1 MSFVHLHAHTEYSLL
16 SGAGRIKEYIKKIKS
31 LGMNS
36 AAITDSGVMYGV
48 IDFYKEARENDIKA
62 ILGCEIFLGIND
74 SRNEKSDKES
84 TLVLL
89 AENNEGYT
97 NLIRIVSS
105 GFINGYNDKPIVDK
119 EILKKHSKGIIALS
133 SGINGEIEQFLLGN
147 NYELAK
153 KAVLEYANIFGKN
166 SFFLEMQNHSLPQE
180 QKINQYM
187 MALSK
192 ETGIELAVTN
202 NVYYIEKEDY
212 KVQEILLCIKNKERL
227 NDENREKYKEGEYYV
242 RSEEEML
249 SLFPYAKAAVENT
262 QKIADRCNVEIKFHE
277 RKLPKFPLKEGVD
290 SFEYLKELCKDGLKQ
305 RYKEITPL
313 IKERLDFELKTI
325 KNMGFVDYFLI
336 VRDFIKYAKNNDI
349 SIGSRGSAAGS
360 IVSYCLQITD
370 IDPIKYNLMF
380 ERFLNPYRV
389 SMPDIDIDICDYG
402 RKQLIEYVIE
412 KYGSD
417 RVVQIITF
425 GTLAPRQAIR
435 DVARVMNFSEAQ
447 TDRISK
453 MVPQGKNITIEKAVK
468 INNELSFLAGS
479 EPAVANVIEMAKK
492 VEGLHR
498 HTSIHAAGVVICK
511 ESADELIPLA
521 RAADSSIVTQ
531 FTMTTLEELGLL
543 KMDFLGL
550 KALSVIHNTG
560 KMAEIDIEKIDFNDE
575 NVYKMIASGSTDGI
589 FQLESKGMRDF
600 MQKLKPTCFEDIV
613 AGISLFRPGPM
624 DFIPKYCAAKNN
636 NEMITYHCKE
646 LEEILKP
653 TYGCIVYQEQVMQIA
668 QTLAGYSLGK
678 SDILRRAMSKKKVD
692 VMNKE
697 RHTFVYGDENEG
709 INGCIKNGIDE
720 KTANIIFDEIME
732 FANYAFNKSH
742 SVAYALLAYRS
753 AFLKYYYKTEFMAAK
768 LSTVIND
775 PGKLT
780 RYLYTCREMNIKIIP
795 PDINISGCGFMVKN
809 DSIVYALDSI
819 KGVGSTAANRI
830 ENERTLRGEY
840 KSLYDFILRNK
851 KNSISKGAVEN
862 LIKAGAFDK
871 LEVNRRS
878 MILGFKELM
887 AEADI
892 NNSDLISGQGSI
904 FDLLEKKDEI
914 ISTEGR
920 LKIADEF
927 DIDMML
933 KFEKEVLGLFI
944 SGHPIDEY
952 SDAIKKNATN
962 IAMDFSINE
971 DDEDNET
978 VLKDRQTVVVGG
990 IIKNTKPHI
999 DKNGRNMAFAT
1010 LEDMSGEVELIIFSD
1025 IFEKFYNLIYDNEKV
1040 LILGKVSIGNENRAK
1055 IIVSSVMLL
1064 NEVPK
1069 RVFLRFDN
1077 MNKYFEKKETLDEI
1091 VKMSIDGADELIA
1104 FIDDE
1109 RKMKILSRTFNA
1121 GSDVLSDRL
1130 HSCFEDSDIETYYK
1144 KVYEVK
1150 K

>member
-16 SGAGRIKEYIKKIKS
+16 SGAVRIKEYIQKIKAS
-31 LGMNS
+31 GMNS

-48 IDFYKEARENDIKA
+48 IDFYKEATVNDIKA
-62 ILGCEIFLGIND
+62 ILGCEIRLGRKD
-74 SRNEKSDKES
+74 VHTEKPDVDN

-89 AENNEGYT
+89 AENNRGYT
-97 NLIRIVSS
+97 NLVKIVSN
-105 GFINGYNDKPIVDK
+105 GFINGLHDNPVVDK
-119 EILKKHSKGIIALS
+119 AILKKYSEGIIALS
-133 SGINGEIEQFLLGN
+133 SGINGEIEQCLLRN
-147 NYELAK
+147 DYELAK
-153 KAVLEYANIFGKN
+153 KAALEYADIFGKN
-166 SFFLEMQNHSLPQE
+166 SFFLEMQNHSLAEE
-180 QKINQYM
+180 QKINQYL

-192 ETGIELAVTN
+192 ETGIELVATN

-212 KVQEILLCIKNKERL
+212 KVQEILLCIKNKDRL
-227 NDENREKYKEGEYYV
+227 DDENREKYKDGEYYL

-249 SLFPYAKAAVENT
+249 SLFPYAKKAVENT

-277 RKLPKFPLKEGVD
+277 RKLPKFPLNDGID
-290 SFEYLKELCKDGLKQ
+290 SFDYLKNLCEKGLKQ
-305 RYKEITPL
+305 RYEDITPL
-313 IKERLDFELKTI
+313 IEQRLDFELATI

-336 VRDFIKYAKNNDI
+336 VWDFIKYAKDNDI
-349 SIGSRGSAAGS
+349 SIGPRGSAAGS
-360 IVSYCLQITD
+360 IVSYCLHITD
-370 IDPIKYNLMF
+370 IDPLKYNLMF

-402 RKQLIEYVIE
+402 RRELIEYVIG

-447 TDRISK
+447 IDRVSK
-453 MVPQGKNITIEKAVK
+453 MVPQEKNITIEKAVK
-468 INNELSFLAGS
+468 SNTELSFLVKSDRKIAD
-479 EPAVANVIEMAKK
+479 VIEMAKRI
-492 VEGLHR
+492 EGLPR

-560 KMAEIDIEKIDFNDE
+560 KMAGIDIEKIDFNDE

-613 AGISLFRPGPM
+613 AGLSLFRPGPM

-636 NEMITYHCKE
+636 NEQITYHCKE

-697 RHTFVYGDENEG
+697 RHTFVYGNESEG
-709 INGCIKNGIDE
+709 ISGCIKNGIDE

-768 LSTVIND
+768 LSTVLND
-775 PGKLT
+775 VDKLT
-780 RYLYTCREMNIKIIP
+780 RYLYTCKEMNIRVIP
-795 PDINISGCGFMVKN
+795 PDINISGCGFRVKN

-819 KGVGSTAANRI
+819 KGIGTHVAGRI
-830 ENERTLRGEY
+830 ENERVSGGEY
-840 KSLYDFILRNK
+840 ESLYDFILRNK

-871 LEVNRRS
+871 LEVNRRT
-878 MILGFKELM
+878 MIVGFKELM
-887 AEADI
+887 DEADS
-892 NNSDLISGQGSI
+892 NSSDLITGQGSI
-904 FDLLEKKDEI
+904 FDLLEKKDVPDN
-914 ISTEGR
+914 SVGR
-920 LKIADEF
+920 LKTVDEF
-927 DIDMML
+927 DMDML
-933 KFEKEVLGLFI
+933 LGFEKEVLGLFI

-952 SDAIKKNATN
+952 SAVIKKNATN
-962 IAMDFSINE
+962 IAMDFAGNE
-971 DDEDNET
+971 DDENNET
-978 VLKDRQTVVVGG
+978 PLKNSQKVVVGG

-1025 IFEKFYNLIYDNEKV
+1025 VFEKFYNLIYDNEKV
-1040 LILGKVSIGNENRAK
+1040 LVLGKVSTGGENRAK
-1055 IIVSSVMLL
+1055 IIVSSIMLL
-1064 NEVPK
+1064 NKVPK
-1069 RVFLRFDN
+1069 RVFVRFDT
-1077 MNKYFEKKETLDEI
+1077 MSKYFEKKAMLDEI
-1091 VKMSIDGADELIA
+1091 ISISIDGTDELIA
-1104 FIDDE
+1104 FIADE
-1109 RKMKILSRTFNA
+1109 RKMKILTRTFNSD
-1121 GSDVLSDRL
+1121 SDVLLKKL
-1130 HSCFEDSDIETYYK
+1130 HSCFKDLDIETHYK
-1144 KVYEVK
+1144 KVW
-1150 K
+1150 

>member
-16 SGAGRIKEYIKKIKS
+16 SGAVRIKEYIQKIKAS
-31 LGMNS
+31 GMNS

-48 IDFYKEARENDIKA
+48 IDFYKEATVNDIKA
-62 ILGCEIFLGIND
+62 ILGCEIRLGRKD
-74 SRNEKSDKES
+74 VHTEKPDVDN

-89 AENNEGYT
+89 AENNRGYT
-97 NLIRIVSS
+97 NLVKIVSN
-105 GFINGYNDKPIVDK
+105 GFINGLHDNPVVDK
-119 EILKKHSKGIIALS
+119 AILKKYSEGIIALS
-133 SGINGEIEQFLLGN
+133 SGINGEIEQCLLRN
-147 NYELAK
+147 DYELAK
-153 KAVLEYANIFGKN
+153 KAALEYADIFGKN
-166 SFFLEMQNHSLPQE
+166 SFFLEMQNHSLAEE
-180 QKINQYM
+180 QKINQYL

-192 ETGIELAVTN
+192 ETGIELVATN

-212 KVQEILLCIKNKERL
+212 KVQEILLCIKNKDRL
-227 NDENREKYKEGEYYV
+227 DDENREKYKDGEYYL

-249 SLFPYAKAAVENT
+249 SLFPYAKKAVENT

-277 RKLPKFPLKEGVD
+277 RKLPKFPLNDGID
-290 SFEYLKELCKDGLKQ
+290 SFDYLKNLCEKGLKQ
-305 RYKEITPL
+305 RYEDITPL
-313 IKERLDFELKTI
+313 IEQRLDFELATI

-336 VRDFIKYAKNNDI
+336 VWDFIKYAKDNDI
-349 SIGSRGSAAGS
+349 SIGPRGSAAGS
-360 IVSYCLQITD
+360 IVSYCLHITD
-370 IDPIKYNLMF
+370 IDPLKYNLMF

-402 RKQLIEYVIE
+402 RRELIEYVIG

-447 TDRISK
+447 IDRVSK
-453 MVPQGKNITIEKAVK
+453 MVPQEKNITIEKAVK
-468 INNELSFLAGS
+468 SNTELSFLVKSDRKIAD
-479 EPAVANVIEMAKK
+479 VIEMAKRI
-492 VEGLHR
+492 EGLPR

-560 KMAEIDIEKIDFNDE
+560 KMAGIDIEKIDFNDE

-613 AGISLFRPGPM
+613 AGLSLFRPGPM

-636 NEMITYHCKE
+636 NEQITYHCKE

-697 RHTFVYGDENEG
+697 RHTFVYGNESEG
-709 INGCIKNGIDE
+709 ISGCIKNGIDE

-768 LSTVIND
+768 LSTVLND
-775 PGKLT
+775 VDKLT
-780 RYLYTCREMNIKIIP
+780 RYLYTCKEMNIRVIP
-795 PDINISGCGFMVKN
+795 PDINISGCGFRVKN

-819 KGVGSTAANRI
+819 KGIGTHVAGRI
-830 ENERTLRGEY
+830 ENERVSDGEY
-840 KSLYDFILRNK
+840 ESLYDFILRNK

-871 LEVNRRS
+871 LEVNRRT
-878 MILGFKELM
+878 MIVGFKELM
-887 AEADI
+887 DEADS
-892 NNSDLISGQGSI
+892 NSSDLITGQGSI
-904 FDLLEKKDEI
+904 FDLLEKKDVPDN
-914 ISTEGR
+914 SVGR
-920 LKIADEF
+920 LKTVDEF
-927 DIDMML
+927 DMDML
-933 KFEKEVLGLFI
+933 LGFEKEVLGLFI

-952 SDAIKKNATN
+952 SAVIKKNATN
-962 IAMDFSINE
+962 IAMDFAGNE
-971 DDEDNET
+971 DDENNET
-978 VLKDRQTVVVGG
+978 PLKNSQKVVVGG

-1025 IFEKFYNLIYDNEKV
+1025 VFEKFYNLIYDNEKV
-1040 LILGKVSIGNENRAK
+1040 LVLGKVSTGGENRAK
-1055 IIVSSVMLL
+1055 IIVSSIMSL
-1064 NEVPK
+1064 NKVPK
-1069 RVFLRFDN
+1069 RVFVRFDT
-1077 MNKYFEKKETLDEI
+1077 MSKYFEKKAMLDEI
-1091 VKMSIDGADELIA
+1091 ISISIDGTDELIA
-1104 FIDDE
+1104 FIADE
-1109 RKMKILSRTFNA
+1109 RKMKILTRTFNSD
-1121 GSDVLSDRL
+1121 SDVLLKKL
-1130 HSCFEDSDIETYYK
+1130 HSCFKDLDIETHYK
-1144 KVYEVK
+1144 KVW
-1150 K
+1150 

>member
-16 SGAGRIKEYIKKIKS
+16 SGAVRIKEYIQKIKAS
-31 LGMNS
+31 GMNS

-48 IDFYKEARENDIKA
+48 IDFYKEATVNDIKA
-62 ILGCEIFLGIND
+62 ILGCEIRLGRKNVHT
-74 SRNEKSDKES
+74 EKPDVDN

-89 AENNEGYT
+89 AENNRGYT
-97 NLIRIVSS
+97 NLVKIVSN
-105 GFINGYNDKPIVDK
+105 GFINGLHDNPVVDK
-119 EILKKHSKGIIALS
+119 AILKKYSEGIIALS
-133 SGINGEIEQFLLGN
+133 SGINGEIEQCLLRN
-147 NYELAK
+147 DYELAK
-153 KAVLEYANIFGKN
+153 KAALEYADIFGKN
-166 SFFLEMQNHSLPQE
+166 SFFLEMQNHSLAEE
-180 QKINQYM
+180 QKINQYL

-192 ETGIELAVTN
+192 ETGIELVATN

-212 KVQEILLCIKNKERL
+212 KVQEILLCIKNKDRL
-227 NDENREKYKEGEYYV
+227 YDENREKYKDGEYYL

-249 SLFPYAKAAVENT
+249 SLFPYAKKAVENT

-277 RKLPKFPLKEGVD
+277 RKLPKFPLNDGID
-290 SFEYLKELCKDGLKQ
+290 SFDYLKNLCEKGLKQ
-305 RYKEITPL
+305 RYEDITPL
-313 IKERLDFELKTI
+313 IEQRLDFELAII

-336 VRDFIKYAKNNDI
+336 VRDFIKYAKDNDI
-349 SIGSRGSAAGS
+349 SIGPRGSAAGS
-360 IVSYCLQITD
+360 IVSYCLHITD
-370 IDPIKYNLMF
+370 IDPLKYNLMF

-402 RKQLIEYVIE
+402 RRELIEYVIG

-447 TDRISK
+447 IDRVSK
-453 MVPQGKNITIEKAVK
+453 MVPQEKNITIEKAVK
-468 INNELSFLAGS
+468 SNTELSFLVKSDRKIAD
-479 EPAVANVIEMAKK
+479 VIEMAKRI
-492 VEGLHR
+492 EGLPR

-560 KMAEIDIEKIDFNDE
+560 KMAGIDIEKIDFNDE

-613 AGISLFRPGPM
+613 AGLSLFRPGPM

-636 NEMITYHCKE
+636 NEQITYHCKE

-697 RHTFVYGDENEG
+697 RHTFVYGNESEG
-709 INGCIKNGIDE
+709 ISGCIKNGIDE

-768 LSTVIND
+768 LSTVLND
-775 PGKLT
+775 VDKLT
-780 RYLYTCREMNIKIIP
+780 RYLYTCKEMNIRVIP
-795 PDINISGCGFMVKN
+795 PDINISGCGFRVKN

-819 KGVGSTAANRI
+819 KGIGTHVAGRI
-830 ENERTLRGEY
+830 ENERVSDGEY
-840 KSLYDFILRNK
+840 ESLYDFILRNK

-871 LEVNRRS
+871 LEVNRRT
-878 MILGFKELM
+878 MIVGFKELM
-887 AEADI
+887 DEADS
-892 NNSDLISGQGSI
+892 NSSDLITGQGSI
-904 FDLLEKKDEI
+904 FDLLEKKDVPDN
-914 ISTEGR
+914 SVGR
-920 LKIADEF
+920 LKTVDEF
-927 DIDMML
+927 DMDML
-933 KFEKEVLGLFI
+933 LGFEKEVLGLFI

-952 SDAIKKNATN
+952 SAVIKKNATN
-962 IAMDFSINE
+962 IAMDFAGNE
-971 DDEDNET
+971 DDENNET
-978 VLKDRQTVVVGG
+978 PLKNSQKVVVGG

-1025 IFEKFYNLIYDNEKV
+1025 VFEKFYNLIYDNEKV
-1040 LILGKVSIGNENRAK
+1040 LVLGKVSTGGENRAK
-1055 IIVSSVMLL
+1055 IIVSSIMLL
-1064 NEVPK
+1064 NKVPK
-1069 RVFLRFDN
+1069 RVFVRFDT
-1077 MNKYFEKKETLDEI
+1077 MSKYFEKKAMLDEI
-1091 VKMSIDGADELIA
+1091 ISISIDGTDELIA
-1104 FIDDE
+1104 FIADE
-1109 RKMKILSRTFNA
+1109 RKMKILTRTFNSD
-1121 GSDVLSDRL
+1121 SDVLLKKL
-1130 HSCFEDSDIETYYK
+1130 HSCFKDLDIETHYK
-1144 KVYEVK
+1144 KVW
-1150 K
+1150 